1 MSIFCLDKL
10 FLILRQLDKVSVDK
24 KNLLSEFSN
33 GEGSVL
39 LVAPRDQRGKT
50 RHEEVKPLQVA
61 LMIMVMIMVM
71 MIIMKK

>member
-1 MSIFCLDKL
+1 MRCLL
-10 FLILRQLDKVSVDK
+10 TN

-61 LMIMVMIMVM
+61 MRIMMRMSLTKPGISGHLLLLLLNFFFHFSPH
-71 MIIMKK
+71 